1 MTNIAEV
8 FKKAIENKNAELSL
22 TSLDFTDVYGNTYF
36 VYELAFTCPELKT
49 WETLHKS
56 RDLQYGYGDHV
67 LHVAM
72 KDLSTI
78 TGVKSEAAYITR
90 WAHDNGLKISVNK
103 RTNCRKKD
111 LKQFIA

>member
-1 MTNIAEV
+1 MASIVEI
-8 FKKAIENKNAELSL
+8 FKKAVENKNAELSL
-22 TSLDFTDVYGNTYF
+22 TSLNFTDAYGNTYF

-67 LHVAM
+67 LTVAM
-72 KDLSTI
+72 KDLATI
-78 TGVKSEAAYITR
+78 AEVKSEAAYITR
-90 WAHDNGLKISVNK
+90 WAHDNDLKISVNK

>member
-1 MTNIAEV
+1 MASIVEI
-8 FKKAIENKNAELSL
+8 FKKAVENKNAELSL
-22 TSLDFTDVYGNTYF
+22 TSLNFTDAYGNTYF
-36 VYELAFTCPELKT
+36 VYGLGFTCPELKT

-78 TGVKSEAAYITR
+78 AGVKSEAAYITR

>member
-1 MTNIAEV
+1 MASIVEV
-8 FKKAIENKNAELSL
+8 FKKAVENKNAELSL
-22 TSLDFTDVYGNTYF
+22 VSLDFTDAYGNTYF

-67 LHVAM
+67 LTVAM
-72 KDLSTI
+72 KDLAII
-78 TGVKSEAAYITR
+78 TGMGSDAVYITR
-90 WAHDNGLKISVNK
+90 WAHDNDLKISVNK

>member
-1 MTNIAEV
+1 MTNIAEA
-8 FKKAIENKNAELSL
+8 FQKAIENKNAELSL

-56 RDLQYGYGDHV
+56 RELQYGYGDHV

-78 TGVKSEAAYITR
+78 AEVKSEAAYITR

>member
-1 MTNIAEV
+1 MASIVEI
-8 FKKAIENKNAELSL
+8 FKKAVENKNAELSL
-22 TSLDFTDVYGNTYF
+22 VSLDFTDAYGNTYF
-36 VYELAFTCPELKT
+36 VYELGFTCPELKT

-67 LHVAM
+67 LTVAM